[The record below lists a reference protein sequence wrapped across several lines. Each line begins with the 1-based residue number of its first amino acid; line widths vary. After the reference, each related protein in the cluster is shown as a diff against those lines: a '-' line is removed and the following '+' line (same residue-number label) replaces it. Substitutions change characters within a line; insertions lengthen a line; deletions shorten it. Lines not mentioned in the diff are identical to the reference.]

1 MVKPDAYT
9 NIGKI
14 LDAIQ
19 QSGFLI
25 NKLQMV
31 RFSQSDAQEFYG
43 EHVVSSHSHS
53 RANHSSLD
61 LSNS

>member
-14 LDAIQ
+14 LDAVQ

-31 RFSQSDAQEFYG
+31 RFS
-43 EHVVSSHSHS
+43 
-53 RANHSSLD
+53 
-61 LSNS
+61 